1 MARTK
6 GSLNKPKAVVLD
18 AVKSDGYSEAFT
30 GAGTNRDRSS
40 FAKAKSAY
48 LLQSSDVVNLYLA
61 DGFARKVVDIPA
73 EEMTRAGIELEDIE
87 DETLEKNIESKLQEL
102 DALKYMND
110 AIRWSRL
117 FGGALLIYGVND
129 GGTLEVPL
137 NVEGIKDVEFLRVY
151 DRTQATIQCRVLDTN
166 SPYYGDV
173 ELWLISPVDGGQP
186 YIVHNSR
193 CHIFDGESI
202 PDILRNV
209 NQGWGASALQA
220 CYDQLIR
227 LGMSHQWANM
237 LLERSQQAV
246 HKIPELANTLRSPG
260 GEALIQKRVDV
271 VDMVRGILNTIVID
285 GMEDYT
291 VSSQSMAGL
300 PDVLDRFA
308 EALSAVSNI
317 PVMLLMGR
325 SDGGLSGTGKG
336 ELDSWYARVE
346 SMQNDILRK
355 PIDRLV
361 TYILKSMSMN
371 IEYCLKF
378 KPLTV
383 KSDKEK
389 AETEKLEADAKKI
402 KAETAVAYVG
412 IGALDANEVRA
423 GLEEEYEVTG
433 TLAPLTV
440 EDFNADADNLD
451 SVDLAMS
458 HLNMVKQVVQNNQ
471 PINAANGNKEQAQLE
486 GEVNASVSEALIV
499 LENYLK
505 NGA

>member
-6 GSLNKPKAVVLD
+6 GALNKPKAIVNN
-18 AVKSDGYSEAFT
+18 DGYSEAFT

-48 LLQSSDVVNLYLA
+48 LLQANDVVDLYLA
-61 DGFARKVVDIPA
+61 DGFARKIVDIPA
-73 EEMTRAGIELEDIE
+73 EEMTRAGIDIE
-87 DETLEKNIESKLQEL
+87 DIDDDVLEGNIESKIQEL
-102 DALKYMND
+102 DALKHMND
-110 AIRWSRL
+110 AVRWSRL
-117 FGGALLIYGVND
+117 FGGALLIYGLND

-151 DRTQATIQCRVLDTN
+151 DRTQATIQSRVLDTM
-166 SPYYGDV
+166 SPNYGEV
-173 ELWLISPVDGGQP
+173 ELWLISPVTGGQP

-193 CHIFDGESI
+193 CHMFDGDAI
-202 PDILRNV
+202 PDILRNY
-209 NQGWGASALQA
+209 NQGWGASSLQA
-220 CYDQLIR
+220 CHDQLIR
-227 LGMSHQWANM
+227 LGMSHQWVNM

-246 HKIPELANTLRSPG
+246 HKIPELAQTLRSPG

-285 GMEDYT
+285 GLEDYT
-291 VSSQSMAGL
+291 VSSQSMAGV

-325 SDGGLSGTGKG
+325 SAGGLSGTGKG
-336 ELDSWYARVE
+336 ELDSWYARIE

-361 TYILKSMSMN
+361 TYVLMSMGQDIEYILKFN
-371 IEYCLKF
+371 
-378 KPLTV
+378 PLTV

-389 AETEKLEADAKKI
+389 AETEKLEAETDKL
-402 KAETAVAYVG
+402 KADTAVAYAG

-423 GLEEEYEVTG
+423 GLEDEYQVTG
-433 TLAPLTV
+433 TIEPIK
-440 EDFNADADNLD
+440 DFTT
-451 SVDLAMS
+451 
-458 HLNMVKQVVQNNQ
+458 
-471 PINAANGNKEQAQLE
+471 PIE
-486 GEVNASVSEALIV
+486 
-499 LENYLK
+499 
-505 NGA
+505 